1 MFSSS
6 FTMSEQ
12 QHRQWTPY
20 KHDAPAH
27 SGRFALARPAARSA
41 RASRNLR
48 TALQFG
54 LRGPR
59 GKKLRG
65 DENRAQHALPDDGK
79 RAQTNKEVRSHG
91 S

>member
-12 QHRQWTPY
+12 EHRQWTPY
-20 KHDAPAH
+20 KHDAPAR

-48 TALQFG
+48 TDLLFEVK
-54 LRGPR
+54 GPR
-59 GKKLRG
+59 GKKLAR
-65 DENRAQHALPDDGK
+65 E
-79 RAQTNKEVRSHG
+79 
-91 S
+91 

>member
-12 QHRQWTPY
+12 EHRQWTPY
-20 KHDAPAH
+20 KHAAPAH

-48 TALQFG
+48 TGLQFVSEKPA
-54 LRGPR
+54 R
-59 GKKLRG
+59 KKLRG
-65 DENRAQHALPDDGK
+65 DENETQHALSDDGK
-79 RAQTNKEVRSHG
+79 IP
-91 S
+91 

>member
-12 QHRQWTPY
+12 KHRQWTPY
-20 KHDAPAH
+20 KHAEPAH
-27 SGRFALARPAARSA
+27 SVRFAVARPAARSA

-48 TALQFG
+48 WDLQFG

-59 GKKLRG
+59 EKCCAGMQAARSTPCPMTGSGRKRSN
-65 DENRAQHALPDDGK
+65 ENA
-79 RAQTNKEVRSHG
+79 T
-91 S
+91 

>member
-20 KHDAPAH
+20 KQAAPAL
-27 SGRFALARPAARSA
+27 RVAFALARPAARSV

-48 TALQFG
+48 TALLF
-54 LRGPR
+54 
-59 GKKLRG
+59 
-65 DENRAQHALPDDGK
+65 
-79 RAQTNKEVRSHG
+79 EV
-91 S
+91 

>member
-12 QHRQWTPY
+12 EHRQWTPY
-20 KHDAPAH
+20 KNDAPALT
-27 SGRFALARPAARSA
+27 GRFALARPAARSA

-54 LRGPR
+54 CKGRAEKHWRGNES
-59 GKKLRG
+59 K
-65 DENRAQHALPDDGK
+65 AQYALPDEREAG
-79 RAQTNKEVRSHG
+79 ANEQGG